1 MSERIK
7 IGKADPAAY
16 KAMTAFES
24 YLPTTRISIL
34 HHELIR
40 IRASQINGCT
50 YCIDKH
56 AKNARAHG
64 ETEQRLYALSN
75 WRDTPFFTEEEQ
87 VILAITE
94 EVTLITKGLSD
105 ETYAKAAALFDEEY
119 LAQVIMAAIVINA
132 WNRIGVATHMQPVK
146 G

>member
-7 IGKADPAAY
+7 IWNAAPAGY
-16 KAMTAFES
+16 KAMAALEA
-24 YLPTTRISIL
+24 YLPTTRISPL

-40 IRASQINGCT
+40 IRASQINGCA
-50 YCIDKH
+50 YCVDKH
-56 AKNARAHG
+56 SKDARKQG
-64 ETEQRLYALSN
+64 ETEQRLYAVAV
-75 WRDTPFFTEEEQ
+75 WRETPFFTEEER

-94 EVTLITKGLSD
+94 EVTLIHQRVSD

-119 LAQVIMAAIVINA
+119 LAQVIMAAIIINA
-132 WNRIGVATHMQPVK
+132 WNRIGVYTHMQPAK

>member
-7 IGKADPAAY
+7 IPKVNPAAY
-16 KAMTAFES
+16 KAMLAFEG
-24 YLPTTRISIL
+24 YLETTRISAL

-50 YCIDKH
+50 YCIDMHTKS
-56 AKNARAHG
+56 ARQYG

-87 VILAITE
+87 AILAITE
-94 EVTLITKGLSD
+94 EVTLMHKGLSD
-105 ETYAKAAALFDEEY
+105 ATYAKAAALFDEEY
-119 LAQVIMAAIVINA
+119 LSQVIMAAIIINA
-132 WNRIGVATHMQPVK
+132 WNRIGVSTHMQPARA
-146 G
+146 

>member
-16 KAMTAFES
+16 KAMLAFEN
-24 YLPTTRISIL
+24 YLPSTRISAL

-56 AKNARAHG
+56 AKSARDHG
-64 ETEQRLYALSN
+64 ETEQRLYALAH